1 MSLLIFLKIFAVC
14 LLGAMSPGPSMV
26 VVINNAIFKNRL
38 NGILTSIG
46 HGVGIGIYALF
57 AVLGI
62 ALIIKTN
69 LYVFNVIKFL
79 SIIFLVYLGVNL
91 MITNDKLEFD
101 GKNIN
106 SGFTSFL
113 QGLSISLLNPKIFI
127 WFIAIYSQFM
137 SVDNDMIF
145 NTILILT
152 ASIIDAIWYVILTL
166 LVTTNIA
173 LDFIKDKSVLL
184 QKFVGSVFIIIGF
197 YYNRFN
203 FLIFQTKYNLI
214 YLV

>member
-1 MSLLIFLKIFAVC
+1 MDISTEADIMKLIFERMKNKTIIMITHRNETLRYFEKTI
-14 LLGAMSPGPSMV
+14 SNTQE
-26 VVINNAIFKNRL
+26 VIARGGK
-38 NGILTSIG
+38 
-46 HGVGIGIYALF
+46 V
-57 AVLGI
+57 
-62 ALIIKTN
+62 
-69 LYVFNVIKFL
+69 
-79 SIIFLVYLGVNL
+79 L

-101 GKNIN
+101 GKDIN

-127 WFIAIYSQFM
+127 WFVAIYSQFM

-184 QKFVGSVFIIIGF
+184 EKFVGSIFIIIGTLL
-197 YYNRFN
+197 
-203 FLIFQTKYNLI
+203 LIELLI
-214 YLV
+214 

>member
-91 MITNDKLEFD
+91 MITDDKLEFD
-101 GKNIN
+101 GKDIN

-127 WFIAIYSQFM
+127 WFVAIYSQFM

-184 QKFVGSVFIIIGF
+184 QKFVGSVFIIIGVIL
-197 YYNRFN
+197 
-203 FLIFQTKYNLI
+203 LIQILI
-214 YLV
+214 WE

>member
-69 LYVFNVIKFL
+69 LFVFNLIKFL
-79 SIIFLVYLGVNL
+79 SIIFLVYLGVKL
-91 MITNDKLEFD
+91 IIANDKLEFD
-101 GKNIN
+101 GKNIS
-106 SGFTSFL
+106 SGFTSFV

-127 WFIAIYSQFM
+127 WFVAIYSQFM

-152 ASIIDAIWYVILTL
+152 AGIIDAIWYVILTL

-173 LDFIKDKSVLL
+173 LDFIKDKSVSL
-184 QKFVGSVFIIIGF
+184 QKFVGSVFIIIGTLL
-197 YYNRFN
+197 
-203 FLIFQTKYNLI
+203 LIELLI
-214 YLV
+214 

>member
-1 MSLLIFLKIFAVC
+1 MSLLIFLKILAVC

-26 VVINNAIFKNRL
+26 VVINNAIFKNRF

-46 HGVGIGIYALF
+46 HGFGIGIYALF

-62 ALIIKTN
+62 ALIIRTN

-79 SIIFLVYLGVNL
+79 SIIFLVYLGL
-91 MITNDKLEFD
+91 KLIITNDKLEFD
-101 GKNIN
+101 RKDIK

-127 WFIAIYSQFM
+127 WFVAIYSQFM

-145 NTILILT
+145 NIILILT
-152 ASIIDAIWYVILTL
+152 ASIVDTIWYVILTL

-173 LDFIKDKSVLL
+173 LDFIKDKSFLL
-184 QKFVGSVFIIIGF
+184 QKFVGSVFIIISA
-197 YYNRFN
+197 
-203 FLIFQTKYNLI
+203 LILVELLI
-214 YLV
+214 

>member
-69 LYVFNVIKFL
+69 LYVFNLIKFL
-79 SIIFLVYLGVNL
+79 SIIFLVYLGVKL
-91 MITNDKLEFD
+91 IIANDKLEFD
-101 GKNIN
+101 GKNLD

-113 QGLSISLLNPKIFI
+113 QGLGISLLNPKIFI
-127 WFIAIYSQFM
+127 WFVAIYSQFM

-145 NTILILT
+145 NTILIT
-152 ASIIDAIWYVILTL
+152 
-166 LVTTNIA
+166 
-173 LDFIKDKSVLL
+173 
-184 QKFVGSVFIIIGF
+184 
-197 YYNRFN
+197 
-203 FLIFQTKYNLI
+203 
-214 YLV
+214 

>member
-62 ALIIKTN
+62 ALIIKTH
-69 LYVFNVIKFL
+69 LNVYNVMKFL

-91 MITNDKLEFD
+91 MINNDKLEFD
-101 GKNIN
+101 EKDIN

-127 WFIAIYSQFM
+127 WFVAIYSQFM

-184 QKFVGSVFIIIGF
+184 QKFVGSVFIIIGALL
-197 YYNRFN
+197 
-203 FLIFQTKYNLI
+203 LIELLI
-214 YLV
+214 

>member
-113 QGLSISLLNPKIFI
+113 QGLSISILNPKIFI

-184 QKFVGSVFIIIGF
+184 QKFVGSVFIIIGILL
-197 YYNRFN
+197 
-203 FLIFQTKYNLI
+203 LIELLI
-214 YLV
+214 

>member
-1 MSLLIFLKIFAVC
+1 MSLLVFLKIFAVC
-14 LLGAMSPGPSMV
+14 LLGAISPGPSMV
-26 VVINNAIFKNRL
+26 VVINNAIFKSRL

-79 SIIFLVYLGVNL
+79 SIIFLLYLGINL
-91 MITNDKLEFD
+91 MNTNDKLEFD
-101 GKNIN
+101 GKDIN

-127 WFIAIYSQFM
+127 WFVAIYSQFM

-184 QKFVGSVFIIIGF
+184 QKFVGSVFIIIGALL
-197 YYNRFN
+197 
-203 FLIFQTKYNLI
+203 LIELLI
-214 YLV
+214 

>member
-127 WFIAIYSQFM
+127 WFVAIYSQFM
-137 SVDNDMIF
+137 SIDNDMFF

-152 ASIIDAIWYVILTL
+152 ASIVDAIWYVILTL

-173 LDFIKDKSVLL
+173 LDFVKDKSVLL
-184 QKFVGSVFIIIGF
+184 QKFVGSVFIIIGLLL
-197 YYNRFN
+197 
-203 FLIFQTKYNLI
+203 LIDILF
-214 YLV
+214 

>member
-1 MSLLIFLKIFAVC
+1 MSLLIFLKIFGVC

-127 WFIAIYSQFM
+127 WFVAIYSQFM

-152 ASIIDAIWYVILTL
+152 ASIIDAIWYMILTL

-184 QKFVGSVFIIIGF
+184 QKFVGSVFIIIGTLL
-197 YYNRFN
+197 
-203 FLIFQTKYNLI
+203 LIELLI
-214 YLV
+214 

>member
-79 SIIFLVYLGVNL
+79 SIIFLVYLGVRL
-91 MITNDKLEFD
+91 IIANDQLEFD
-101 GKNIN
+101 GKDIN

-127 WFIAIYSQFM
+127 WFVAIYSQFM

-184 QKFVGSVFIIIGF
+184 QKFVGSVFIIIGLLL
-197 YYNRFN
+197 
-203 FLIFQTKYNLI
+203 LIDILF
-214 YLV
+214 

>member
-1 MSLLIFLKIFAVC
+1 MSLLIFLKIFTVC

-26 VVINNAIFKNRL
+26 VVINNAIFKNRF

-79 SIIFLVYLGVNL
+79 SIIFLVYLGINL
-91 MITNDKLEFD
+91 IITKDKLEFD
-101 GKNIN
+101 GTDIS
-106 SGFTSFL
+106 SGLTSFL

-127 WFIAIYSQFM
+127 WFVAIYSQFM

-173 LDFIKDKSVLL
+173 LDFIKDKSFLL
-184 QKFVGSVFIIIGF
+184 QKFVGSVFIIIGALL
-197 YYNRFN
+197 
-203 FLIFQTKYNLI
+203 LIELLI
-214 YLV
+214 